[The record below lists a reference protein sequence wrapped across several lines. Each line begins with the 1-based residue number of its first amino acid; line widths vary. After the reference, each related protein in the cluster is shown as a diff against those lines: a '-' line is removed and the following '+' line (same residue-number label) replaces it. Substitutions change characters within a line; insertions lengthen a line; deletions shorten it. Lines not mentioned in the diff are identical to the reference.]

1 MRGGFFPCRVRR
13 RLVTIAATLTD
24 RRCAHAQAMI
34 SYEQPK
40 LWQRPWV
47 MALTLG
53 TLVLVVAGWWSAEQE
68 SGVAQPKPA
77 QAQSVVRGDVGL
89 PAPEVVLTAPV
100 PTDGTRP
107 PDFSAKEWATLQSAT
122 ADEAQ
127 PERELARLVGYL
139 RFQKGFAQWQGLQ
152 NSPDTAGRHR
162 LAEQLLAQLP
172 ERVRQGEMGAG
183 EVTLL
188 QQALL
193 ADLVPDEAQ
202 RQQRLA
208 LVQADLAQAM
218 PPVDTAQQSREAAQ
232 RAEYKRR
239 EAAIVADY
247 QARPEAQRNPAQ
259 LEAALEE
266 ARRAVYERP
275 R

>member
-1 MRGGFFPCRVRR
+1 
-13 RLVTIAATLTD
+13 
-24 RRCAHAQAMI
+24 MI

-53 TLVLVVAGWWSAEQE
+53 TLVLIVAAWWTSARE
-68 SGVAQPKPA
+68 SGGGTQAPAQPN
-77 QAQSVVRGDVGL
+77 SVVRGDIGVSAPASLIPEAL
-89 PAPEVVLTAPV
+89 PSDGSR
-100 PTDGTRP
+100 PT
-107 PDFSAKEWATLQSAT
+107 DFSAQEWSTLQAAT
-122 ADEAQ
+122 ADAPQ
-127 PERELARLVGYL
+127 PERELARLVSYL
-139 RFQKGFAQWQGLQ
+139 RFQKGFAQWQSLQ
-152 NSPDTAGRHR
+152 NTPDIAGRHR

-193 ADLVPDEAQ
+193 VDLVPDETQ

-208 LVQADLAQAM
+208 LVQADVVQAM
-218 PPVDTAQQSREAAQ
+218 PAADTSQQARDEAQ
-232 RAEYKRR
+232 RSEYKRR

-247 QARPEAQRNPAQ
+247 QTRPEAQRNPAQ
-259 LEAALEE
+259 LETALEE
-266 ARRAVYERP
+266 ARRAVYERAN
-275 R
+275 